1 MDVIGFHMSGEHLL
15 CFEQNPS
22 LKSPNVPL
30 IRTLLLKEGASPAH
44 LNDVEH
50 HVLVE
55 TVQDAL
61 GHPVVAPGTVNQ
73 QELLQVGKL
82 KKERKLNSTCHNTP
96 HSQRSQLTELGTSPS
111 ANLLH

>member
-1 MDVIGFHMSGEHLL
+1 M
-15 CFEQNPS
+15 
-22 LKSPNVPL
+22 KSPKVPL
-30 IRTLLLKEGASPAH
+30 IRALLLKEGASRAH
-44 LNDVEH
+44 LNDVEY

-82 KKERKLNSTCHNTP
+82 KKERKWVWNVLRKRRRAKTVEEPGSCW
-96 HSQRSQLTELGTSPS
+96 
-111 ANLLH
+111 

>member
-1 MDVIGFHMSGEHLL
+1 MSGEHLL

-82 KKERKLNSTCHNTP
+82 KKERKRVWNVLQRRRWAREWRNPDSAGDQEH
-96 HSQRSQLTELGTSPS
+96 HSL
-111 ANLLH
+111 

>member
-1 MDVIGFHMSGEHLL
+1 M
-15 CFEQNPS
+15 
-22 LKSPNVPL
+22 KSPKVPL
-30 IRTLLLKEGASPAH
+30 IRTLLLKEGASRAH

-82 KKERKLNSTCHNTP
+82 KKERKRVWNALRRRRQAREWTNP
-96 HSQRSQLTELGTSPS
+96 DS
-111 ANLLH
+111 AGD

>member
-1 MDVIGFHMSGEHLL
+1 M
-15 CFEQNPS
+15 
-22 LKSPNVPL
+22 KSPKVPL
-30 IRTLLLKEGASPAH
+30 IRTLLLKEGASRAH

-55 TVQDAL
+55 TVQDTL

-82 KKERKLNSTCHNTP
+82 KKERKRVWNVLRRRRQAREWTNP
-96 HSQRSQLTELGTSPS
+96 DS
-111 ANLLH
+111 AGD

>member
-1 MDVIGFHMSGEHLL
+1 M
-15 CFEQNPS
+15 
-22 LKSPNVPL
+22 KSPKVPL
-30 IRTLLLKEGASPAH
+30 IRTLLLKEGASRAH
-44 LNDVEH
+44 LNDVEY

-82 KKERKLNSTCHNTP
+82 KKERKWVWNVLRRRRRAKTVEEPGSCW
-96 HSQRSQLTELGTSPS
+96 
-111 ANLLH
+111 

>member
-1 MDVIGFHMSGEHLL
+1 M
-15 CFEQNPS
+15 
-22 LKSPNVPL
+22 KSPKVPL
-30 IRTLLLKEGASPAH
+30 IRTLLLKEGASRAH
-44 LNDVEH
+44 LNDVEY

-82 KKERKLNSTCHNTP
+82 KKERKWVWNVLRKRRRAKTVEEPGSCW
-96 HSQRSQLTELGTSPS
+96 
-111 ANLLH
+111 

>member
-1 MDVIGFHMSGEHLL
+1 MSGEHLL

-73 QELLQVGKL
+73 QEGLECPSEEKMGKGV
-82 KKERKLNSTCHNTP
+82 EEPGFCW
-96 HSQRSQLTELGTSPS
+96 
-111 ANLLH
+111 